1 MIVINCDG
9 VTSNIIAM
17 TLSVLLLGNTEPLP
31 PITSKPKPKATA
43 IGEKD
48 ENGKPTSYQLVF
60 DQVRVK

>member
-1 MIVINCDG
+1 LV
-9 VTSNIIAM
+9 
-17 TLSVLLLGNTEPLP
+17 LSLGNTEPLP

-60 DQVRVK
+60 DQVKNNKKKEERKQAM